1 MDTIK
6 KMIFGFGMF
15 SVITTMWDAIK
26 PVCLYA
32 LVQLADIFEPDP
44 SSRYFVELNNDKN
57 LLVQSGIATATP
69 ELTEIVL
76 GQGGKFVD
84 MPFWDDL
91 PHDTGTDSRSKVVTD
106 DTTEITPDKLTTDT
120 DIAVKMFRAQS
131 WEAAAIV
138 KHVAGDDP
146 VGRMIERQANWWN
159 REEQRFMLQ
168 ILQGIFKTGGA
179 LISTHQH
186 DIAIEDGDNAAAS
199 NKISS
204 IAINEAR
211 FKLGD
216 AFDRL
221 TGMIMHSTVLKG
233 LDNLGLID
241 FLNGPKFIDNLTGA
255 EMRMPTYG
263 NVIIFTDDT
272 MTNVAGLTSGFKY
285 STYLFGAGAFARVKI
300 PVSQFAAGAAQ
311 NEVVLVQEEKE
322 GTGAGTSEL
331 VSRWYGVLHPRGI
344 KFVATVT
351 GTGPTDA
358 QLVAAASWTKV
369 WLDKNIRIAELITNG

>member
-1 MDTIK
+1 M
-6 KMIFGFGMF
+6 
-15 SVITTMWDAIK
+15 
-26 PVCLYA
+26 A

-57 LLVQSGIATATP
+57 LLVQSGIATSTP
-69 ELTEIVL
+69 ELDTIVL

-91 PHDTGTDSRSKVVTD
+91 PHDTAAASRSKVVTD

-159 REEQRFMLQ
+159 REEQRFLLQ
-168 ILQGIFKTGGA
+168 MLQGIFKTAGP
-179 LISTHQH
+179 LIGTHQH
-186 DIAIEDGDNAAAS
+186 DISIEDGDAATAS
-199 NKISS
+199 NKIAAA
-204 IAINEAR
+204 AINEAR

-221 TGMIMHSTVLKG
+221 TGMIMHSTVFKG

-241 FLNGPKFIDNLTGA
+241 FENGPTFIDILTGS
-255 EMRMPTYG
+255 EKRMPTYG
-263 NVIIFTDDT
+263 NVVIFVDDT
-272 MTNVAGLTSGFKY
+272 MTNVAGTTSGFRY

-322 GTGAGTSEL
+322 GTGAGTSNL
-331 VSRWYGVLHPRGI
+331 ISRWYGLLHPRGI
-344 KFVATVT
+344 KFVASVT